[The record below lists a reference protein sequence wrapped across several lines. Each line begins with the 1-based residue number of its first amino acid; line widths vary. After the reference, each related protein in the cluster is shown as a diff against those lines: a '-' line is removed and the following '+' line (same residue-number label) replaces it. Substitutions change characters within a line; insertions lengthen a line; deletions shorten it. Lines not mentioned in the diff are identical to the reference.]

1 MSGGTRKTILSN
13 LCYRLIC
20 FVTIVFF
27 MKLSYPFNGGRDKCR
42 CICLESHQKSNF
54 YKAQVYFQNLSALF
68 LKTERITPINIIQ
81 GSNVTEHKTTIT
93 PTTQFVSETDSLKFL
108 EENEYSEGSSG

>member
-13 LCYRLIC
+13 LCHRLIC

-54 YKAQVYFQNLSALF
+54 YKAQVYFLNLSALF
-68 LKTERITPINIIQ
+68 LKTDI
-81 GSNVTEHKTTIT
+81 TEHKTTIT